1 MRNAFCSQE
10 GPIRELSCIE
20 SFLVLNRLS
29 RLLHKQK
36 FDEALRFAK
45 QFNLDIEVRF
55 YIKDGNVFV
64 VVCIKGRTNHISLK
78 KSVILFVCFLSLCTK
93 LRLTGFLTKCH
104 HGIMKMIMGK
114 KAILWRDFLSQNLR
128 IASLK

>member
-55 YIKDGNVFV
+55 YIKDVTYLLWFASREGQ
-64 VVCIKGRTNHISLK
+64 T
-78 KSVILFVCFLSLCTK
+78 IL
-93 LRLTGFLTKCH
+93 
-104 HGIMKMIMGK
+104 
-114 KAILWRDFLSQNLR
+114 A
-128 IASLK
+128 

>member
-20 SFLVLNRLS
+20 SFLVLNMLS

-64 VVCIKGRTNHISLK
+64 VVCIKRRTNDISLK

-114 KAILWRDFLSQNLR
+114 KAMLWRDFLSQNLR